1 MLIASDTVV
10 AIDYTLKDDEG
21 NVVDASEG
29 GDPLFYLH
37 GHQNIVEGLEEA
49 LEGHKVGDSLKVTVS
64 PEKGYGTRDLQM
76 VFDVPRDQ
84 LPGDVEPEVG
94 MELEMSD
101 EDGMSI
107 PVRISKV
114 SDDSVEVD
122 ANHEL
127 ADQTLH
133 FSVTVREVR
142 KATATEL
149 EHGHVHGPGDH
160 HHH

>member
-1 MLIASDTVV
+1 MLIALDTVV
-10 AIDYTLKDDEG
+10 AIDYTLKDDDG
-21 NVVDASEG
+21 NIVDESEP

-49 LEGHKVGDSLKVTVS
+49 LTGHKVGDSLQVVVS
-64 PEKGYGTRDLQM
+64 PEKGYGTRDPQM

-84 LPGDVEPEVG
+84 LPDDAEPEVG
-94 MELEMSD
+94 MEMEMSD

-114 SDDSVEVD
+114 DVDSVEVD

-142 KATATEL
+142 KATVTEL
-149 EHGHVHGPGDH
+149 EHGHVHGADDH
-160 HHH
+160 HH

>member
-1 MLIASDTVV
+1 MLIAPGTVV
-10 AIDYTLKDDEG
+10 AIDYTLKDDDG
-21 NVVDASEG
+21 NVVDASDG

-49 LEGHKVGDSLKVTVS
+49 LEGHKVGDSLKVVVS

-160 HHH
+160 HH